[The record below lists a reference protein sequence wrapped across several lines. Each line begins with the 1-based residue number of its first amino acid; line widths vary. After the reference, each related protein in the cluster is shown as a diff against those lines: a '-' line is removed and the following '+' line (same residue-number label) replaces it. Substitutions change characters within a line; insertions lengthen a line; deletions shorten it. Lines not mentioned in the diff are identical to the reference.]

1 MIRRSSLGGDLLMK
15 ISRRILSMRVF
26 VCLLGLVSGS
36 GCIGT
41 TSSGTGFPNEV
52 RNNVNDFLVDLARE
66 VLAAML
72 L

>member
-1 MIRRSSLGGDLLMK
+1 
-15 ISRRILSMRVF
+15 MRVF
-26 VCLLGLVSGS
+26 VCLLGLLSVS

-52 RNNVNDFLVDLARE
+52 RNNVSDFLVDLARE

>member
-1 MIRRSSLGGDLLMK
+1 MK

-26 VCLLGLVSGS
+26 VCLLGLLGVS

-41 TSSGTGFPNEV
+41 TGSATGFPNEV
-52 RNNVNDFLVDLARE
+52 RDNVSDFLVDLARE
-66 VLAAML
+66 ALAAFL

>member
-1 MIRRSSLGGDLLMK
+1 MM

-26 VCLLGLVSGS
+26 VCLLGLLSVS

-41 TSSGTGFPNEV
+41 TGFGTGFPNEV
-52 RNNVNDFLVDLARE
+52 RDNVSDFLVDLARE